1 MSLTKEQESTL
12 KDMAT
17 KLRIHSV
24 EMTSAAKSGHPTSC
38 ASMAETMAVLFYHTM
53 RYDDDISFFSRKS
66 GKFFVE

>member
-1 MSLTKEQESTL
+1 MALSKAQESTL

-53 RYDDDISFFSRKS
+53 RYRNVTFNWDTVKYRQ
-66 GKFFVE
+66 VP